1 MIHAD
6 LLGER
11 ARLTPDKLALVDV
24 ATGARLTYRELDRGA
39 ERAARVWRER
49 LGLTKGDR
57 VAILAGNRIE
67 YLEAFF
73 AAGKTGV
80 VLVTLGTRLTATELE
95 GILADSGAKAVLYG
109 GDFREV
115 VAALEERLADI
126 RWVDLG
132 LPGTSREAGGGAAD
146 GGRHPLYRELVAAL
160 EPAPFERTPCSGE
173 DLYCLL
179 YTSGTTGRPKG
190 VMIPHRMI
198 AWNGYNTVAAWQ
210 LREDDVSPIFTPLYH
225 AGGLTVFLVPL
236 VVIGGT
242 IVLHR
247 GFDPAEVWRTVE
259 AEGCTVALGVP
270 TIWKMLLEAP
280 ELEAVDLS
288 SVRWLVSGGAPLP
301 EYLVEAY
308 RARGVALKQGFG
320 MTEVGVNCFSMTVA
334 DSVAKKG
341 SIGRPMM
348 LTEVRLVDGEGREV
362 PVGEVGEMLFR
373 GPHVCRGYWNDPE
386 ATAAALD
393 DDGWFHSGD
402 LARRDE
408 DGFFYV
414 AGRRKEMLISG
425 GVNVFPAEI
434 EAALL
439 LHPAVEDAAVIG
451 VPDDRWG
458 EVGVAYVVL
467 RGDASPPGADELAA
481 FLAGRLARYKL
492 PKELCF
498 VDALPRTAYGKVV
511 KGELVECWVAGG
523 SAEQPSAEPPVQPPG
538 TERGVP

>member
-1 MIHAD
+1 VIHAD

-24 ATGARLTYRELDRGA
+24 ATGARRTYRELDQGA
-39 ERAARVWRER
+39 ARAARVWRER
-49 LGLTKGDR
+49 LGLRKGDR
-57 VAILAGNRIE
+57 IAILAGNRIE

-73 AAGKTGV
+73 AAGKTGI
-80 VLVTLGTRLTATELE
+80 VLVTLGARLTPAELE

-109 GDFREV
+109 SGFRQV
-115 VAALEERLADI
+115 VAVLEERVPGVS
-126 RWVDLG
+126 WVDLG
-132 LPGTSREAGGGAAD
+132 LPGTPSEPAGDDAGSP
-146 GGRHPLYRELVAAL
+146 HPRWDELVATL
-160 EPAPFERTPCSGE
+160 DPAPFERTPCSGE

-190 VMIPHRMI
+190 VMIPHRMV
-198 AWNGYNTVAAWQ
+198 AWNGYNTVCCWQ

-225 AGGLTVFLVPL
+225 AGGLAVFLVPL

-247 GFDPAEVWRTVE
+247 GFDPAEVWRTIE
-259 AEGCTVALGVP
+259 AEGCTVVLGVP

-280 ELEAVDLS
+280 ELERVDLS
-288 SVRWLVSGGAPLP
+288 SVRWLISGGAPLP
-301 EYLVEAY
+301 EYLIEAY
-308 RARGVALKQGFG
+308 RAKGVAFKQGFG

-348 LTEVRLVDGEGREV
+348 LTEVRLVDGEGRDV
-362 PVGEVGEMLFR
+362 AVGEVGEILFR
-373 GPHVCRGYWNDPE
+373 GPHVCRGYWNAPE

-408 DGFFYV
+408 DGFFYI
-414 AGRRKEMLISG
+414 AGRKKEMLISG
-425 GVNVFPAEI
+425 GVNIFPAEI

-451 VPDDRWG
+451 VPDERWG
-458 EVGVAYVVL
+458 EVGVAYVVV
-467 RGDASPPGADELAA
+467 RHGDDPPPGADELAA
-481 FLAGRLARYKL
+481 FLAGRLARYKV
-492 PKELCF
+492 PKDLRLIDE
-498 VDALPRTAYGKVV
+498 LPRTAYGKVV
-511 KGELVECWVAGG
+511 KGELVERWAAEHGPSGG
-523 SAEQPSAEPPVQPPG
+523 SGS
-538 TERGVP
+538 